1 MADKIC
7 VLLQRVRGPSL
18 HGDGGEVVVRA
29 AVLAVAGHLVARRH
43 PHAEVARQHG
53 GAADEVEIAY
63 RVLQQLPAHFT
74 TYLAD
79 HRIVDIGDPFPRC
92 RFAIN
97 LGAPLLVRGQILMAK
112 QKRLR
117 TAAAAQRR

>member
-1 MADKIC
+1 MMYPKIC
-7 VLLQRVRGPSL
+7 MKLIFGRQNMYPIASGPWSL

-29 AVLAVAGHLVARRH
+29 AVLAVAGHLVPRRH

-74 TYLAD
+74 AHLGCKW
-79 HRIVDIGDPFPRC
+79 IG
-92 RFAIN
+92 
-97 LGAPLLVRGQILMAK
+97 
-112 QKRLR
+112 
-117 TAAAAQRR
+117 